1 MIDTPFYER
10 YQGDAPSAAIEF
22 FPRILRISSTNNGMF
37 PPMQKSAPE
46 KPAFHYGW
54 TIVFAG
60 MLCIFACLG
69 FGRFALGMLLPS
81 MAGSLHLSYSQM
93 GFISTA
99 NFLGYLASVLVSAHW
114 AGRIGSRRLIF
125 LALLAVALS
134 MSLVSRA
141 TGFLSVLL
149 LYMITG
155 IGSGATNVPVMG
167 LVAAWFSSRRRGR
180 AAGFIVI
187 GSGFA
192 IMISGRLIPFLNR
205 RIGPEGWRTSWLIL
219 SGIVMLIAF
228 VSYALLRDGPEEK
241 GLTPVGGD
249 EDATPATDVA
259 QGKGVNIYRKG
270 IIYYLGAIYFLFGYT
285 YVIYATFIVTALVR
299 ERGFSESVAGNFWMW
314 VGFLSLFS
322 GPVFGTLSDRIGR
335 NAGLM
340 IVFSLQGLS
349 YLLIATKL
357 PGLFLYLSIGFYGLV
372 AWSIPSIMAAA
383 IGDYVGPKK
392 SAAAI
397 GFVTFIFG
405 LGQISGPAVA
415 GVLAERTGSFSGS
428 FYMAAAFAGVA
439 IVLSGFLRKPRAA

>member
-1 MIDTPFYER
+1 
-10 YQGDAPSAAIEF
+10 
-22 FPRILRISSTNNGMF
+22 
-37 PPMQKSAPE
+37 
-46 KPAFHYGW
+46 
-54 TIVFAG
+54 
-60 MLCIFACLG
+60 MLCILACLG

-81 MAGSLHLSYSQM
+81 MAGTLHLSYSQM

-125 LALLAVALS
+125 LALLTVALS
-134 MSLVSRA
+134 MALVSRA

-167 LVAAWFSSRRRGR
+167 LVAAWFSSRKRGR

-205 RIGPEGWRTSWLIL
+205 WIGPEGWRTSWLIL
-219 SGIVMLIAF
+219 SGLVVMVAF
-228 VSYALLRDGPEEK
+228 AAVALLRDGPEDK
-241 GLTPVGGD
+241 GLAPVGA
-249 EDATPATDVA
+249 EDTAAPAADPEPSVP
-259 QGKGVNIYRKG
+259 GMNIYRKG

-285 YVIYATFIVTALVR
+285 YVIYATFIVTTLVR
-299 ERGFSESVAGNFWMW
+299 ERGFSESLAGNFWMW

-335 NAGLM
+335 RAGLM
-340 IVFSLQGLS
+340 IVFTLQAVS
-349 YLLIATKL
+349 YLLIATRL
-357 PGLFLYLSIGFYGLV
+357 PGMFLYLSIVFFGIV

-415 GVLAERTGSFSGS
+415 GVLAERTGSFSSS
-428 FYMAAAFAGVA
+428 FYMAAAFAGAA
-439 IVLSGFLRKPRAA
+439 IALSGFLRKPRAAG

>member
-1 MIDTPFYER
+1 MP
-10 YQGDAPSAAIEF
+10 
-22 FPRILRISSTNNGMF
+22 
-37 PPMQKSAPE
+37 KSAPE
-46 KPAFHYGW
+46 KLPFHYGW
-54 TIVFAG
+54 VIVTAG
-60 MLCIFACLG
+60 MLCILACLG

-81 MAGSLHLSYSQM
+81 MASTLHLSYSQM

-125 LALLAVALS
+125 FALLVVGIS
-134 MSLVSRA
+134 MALVSRA
-141 TGFLSVLL
+141 TGFTSVLL

-167 LVAAWFSSRRRGR
+167 LVAAWFSSRWRGR

-192 IMISGRLIPFLNR
+192 IMISGRLIPCLNR
-205 RIGPEGWRTSWLIL
+205 RIGPEGWRASWLIL

-228 VSYALLRDGPEEK
+228 VTFALLRDGPEEK
-241 GLTPVGGD
+241 GLAPVGD
-249 EDATPATDVA
+249 DDASAPADNGGA
-259 QGKGVNIYRKG
+259 GEEMNIYRKG
-270 IIYYLGAIYFLFGYT
+270 VIYYLGMIYFLFGFT
-285 YVIYATFIVTALVR
+285 YVIYATFIVTTLVR

-335 NAGLM
+335 KGGLM
-340 IVFSLQGLS
+340 IVFSLQAVS
-349 YLLIATKL
+349 YLLIATRL

-372 AWSIPSIMAAA
+372 AWSIPSIMAAT
-383 IGDYVGPKK
+383 IGDYVGPRK

-405 LGQISGPAVA
+405 FGQISGPAVA
-415 GVLAERTGSFSGS
+415 GVLAERTGSFSSS
-428 FYMAAAFAGVA
+428 FYMAAAFAGAA
-439 IVLSGFLRKPRAA
+439 IALSGFLRKPQTT

>member
-1 MIDTPFYER
+1 
-10 YQGDAPSAAIEF
+10 
-22 FPRILRISSTNNGMF
+22 
-37 PPMQKSAPE
+37 MQNSPLG
-46 KPAFHYGW
+46 KPTFHYGW
-54 TIVFAG
+54 VIVFAG
-60 MLCIFACLG
+60 MLCIVACLG

-81 MAGSLHLSYSQM
+81 MAATLHLSYSQM

-125 LALLAVALS
+125 LALLTVAIS

-167 LVAAWFSSRRRGR
+167 LVAAWFSSAKRGR

-192 IMISGRLIPFLNR
+192 IMIAGRMIPFLNR
-205 RIGPEGWRTSWLIL
+205 WIGPEGWRTSWLIL
-219 SGIVMLIAF
+219 AGLVMLIAF
-228 VSYALLRDGPEEK
+228 VAVALLRDGPEEK
-241 GLTPVGGD
+241 GLAPVGADDTAAPVDPG
-249 EDATPATDVA
+249 PAVTE
-259 QGKGVNIYRKG
+259 VNIYRKG

-285 YVIYATFIVTALVR
+285 YVIYATFIVTTLVTG
-299 ERGFSESVAGNFWMW
+299 EGILGEPGGQFLD
-314 VGFLSLFS
+314 VGRVPE
-322 GPVFGTLSDRIGR
+322 PVLGTRLRD
-335 NAGLM
+335 A
-340 IVFSLQGLS
+340 
-349 YLLIATKL
+349 
-357 PGLFLYLSIGFYGLV
+357 
-372 AWSIPSIMAAA
+372 
-383 IGDYVGPKK
+383 VGPDRPEGRADDRLFPAGGLLPSHRHEACPGCSCTCRSSFSASWRGASPRSWRRRSAITSGRK
-392 SAAAI
+392 SPRPPSASSRSSS
-397 GFVTFIFG
+397 G

-439 IVLSGFLRKPRAA
+439 IVLSGFLRKPQTA